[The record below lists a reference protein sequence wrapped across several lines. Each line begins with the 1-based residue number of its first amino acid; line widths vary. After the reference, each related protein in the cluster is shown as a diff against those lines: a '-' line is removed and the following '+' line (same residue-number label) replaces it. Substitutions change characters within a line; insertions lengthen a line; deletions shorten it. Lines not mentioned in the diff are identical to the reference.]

1 MDLIKVN
8 GKLLELLLL
17 NVLNEHK
24 AYGYELTN
32 RLAPVYQ
39 KSSGTI
45 YLALKSLCEREL
57 VSRESELSAGRI
69 RVYYTL
75 SSEGRIYL
83 SSLREKLD
91 LELKDLQ
98 SFL

>member
-32 RLAPVYQ
+32 RFAPVYQ

-83 SSLREKLD
+83 SSLR
-91 LELKDLQ
+91 
-98 SFL
+98 

>member
-32 RLAPVYQ
+32 RFAPVYQ
-39 KSSGTI
+39 KSSGTSEMS
-45 YLALKSLCEREL
+45 LQKHRKSKW